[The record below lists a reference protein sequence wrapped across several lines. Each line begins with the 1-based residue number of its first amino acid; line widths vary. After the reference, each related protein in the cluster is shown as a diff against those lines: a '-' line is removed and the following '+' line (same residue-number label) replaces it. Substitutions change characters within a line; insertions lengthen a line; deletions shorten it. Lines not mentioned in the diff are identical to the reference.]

1 MNMKRLMIR
10 VDSGMTLE
18 SLAEKYHTT
27 TVAIKKLNNLHSDIF
42 VGMRLII
49 EENQGENYTVQPFDT
64 IETIA
69 KKFGASAQRIEE
81 LNGIDR
87 VFIGQK
93 IFIPMADEV

>member
-1 MNMKRLMIR
+1 MKRIMIR
-10 VDSGMTLE
+10 IDESMTLD

-27 TVAIKKLNNLHSDIF
+27 PAAIKKLNNLHTDIF

-49 EENQGENYTVQPFDT
+49 EENQGEYHTVQPFETLESIAGKFDANLQT
-64 IETIA
+64 I
-69 KKFGASAQRIEE
+69 KD

-93 IFIPMADEV
+93 IFIPL